1 MLSWGALSKAMW
13 VRQRGGRAVPNRR
26 KLHPGEIVLSQP
38 RIKNDGL
45 CFDITDEIV
54 VDVNVAFLVVIHG
67 IAFTDLNF
75 LDQPHQRGTV

>member
-1 MLSWGALSKAMW
+1 MAVGIKA
-13 VRQRGGRAVPNRR
+13 
-26 KLHPGEIVLSQP
+26 HPYCPSVCVMNDFLGYIPRVHFISQP